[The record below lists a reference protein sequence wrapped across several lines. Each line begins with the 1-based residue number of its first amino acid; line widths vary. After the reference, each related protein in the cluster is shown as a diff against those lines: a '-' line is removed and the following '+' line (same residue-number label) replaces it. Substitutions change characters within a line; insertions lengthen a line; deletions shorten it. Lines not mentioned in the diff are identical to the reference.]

1 MRYFL
6 IAIVALMF
14 GMGTV
19 ACDKKKPAAKDAP
32 AKTDKKA
39 KDKTAKDPKA
49 KDPKAK
55 EAPKTAPK

>member
-19 ACDKKKPAAKDAP
+19 ACDKKKDAPAAKKAG
-32 AKTDKKA
+32 DKKA
-39 KDKTAKDPKA
+39 DDKKA
-49 KDPKAK
+49 DGKKG
-55 EAPKTAPK
+55 APTTP